1 LTHKQVTAYDRVKTQ
16 SDQKRRK
23 MGAPY
28 ASATSDMNAG
38 EDIKKILRRFGGDTV
53 GFVDDTSKHEV
64 LLAFTHRGR
73 Q

>member
-1 LTHKQVTAYDRVKTQ
+1 
-16 SDQKRRK
+16 
-23 MGAPY
+23 MGTPY

-73 Q
+73 QYQIRVSAKGKASST